1 MSSTFLTSSM
11 ARSNR
16 HFSES
21 ECLKTILNLFNCTV
35 FYASGQ
41 VAYSAESVEL
51 DSAAEDSSVELA
63 SEELAE
69 LDEAFEDEE
78 DDELVAYCERMLAK
92 LRSLIFTLA
101 LSSALPITWF
111 WKFVSFWYL
120 AIMIFF
126 KRFL

>member
-1 MSSTFLTSSM
+1 M
-11 ARSNR
+11 ARNIR

-21 ECLKTILNLFNCTV
+21 ETLKTILNTFNCTV
-35 FYASGQ
+35 FQASGQ

-51 DSAAEDSSVELA
+51 DSAVEESSVELA
-63 SEELAE
+63 SEELASLE
-69 LDEAFEDEE
+69 LDEAFEDDE
-78 DDELVAYCERMLAK
+78 DVLVAYCERMLAK

-111 WKFVSFWYL
+111 WKLVSFWYL
-120 AIMIFF
+120 AMMIFF

>member
-1 MSSTFLTSSM
+1 M

>member
-63 SEELAE
+63 SEELDE
-69 LDEAFEDEE
+69 LDEAFEDDE